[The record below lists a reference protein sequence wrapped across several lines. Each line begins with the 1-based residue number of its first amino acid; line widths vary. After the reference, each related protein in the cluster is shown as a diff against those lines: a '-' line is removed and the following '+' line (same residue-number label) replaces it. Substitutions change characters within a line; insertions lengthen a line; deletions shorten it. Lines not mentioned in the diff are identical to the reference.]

1 MDRLSVLRD
10 KVQGLLGIVQ
20 NLEDYPNDY
29 DEDITLFEMTLEQVQ
44 ESFNDFCDQG

>member
-1 MDRLSVLRD
+1 MDRLSILKD

-29 DEDITLFEMTLEQVQ
+29 DEDITLFEMTLEQVT
-44 ESFNDFCDQG
+44 EAFNDFCDQG